1 MPLYIAKSGDLD
13 RCHAC
18 LTGWLTHSHLK
29 DSATQLLIKYK
40 SGALVT
46 QYIYICMW
54 LLSVLR
60 HMAAGKPVTRGMTS
74 IGDHNCH
81 SLGCYHIICPDQE
94 VLISTRGTTMK
105 SGYWEQM
112 TIASTQQQSTDAM
125 RSWRIWMFDGI
136 MQRLNYLSTSS
147 SSSNDANVEFS
158 LRGCS
163 KMKSSLWGCTQTPSL
178 FPLVIM
184 SSFGYPPSL
193 VHT

>member
-1 MPLYIAKSGDLD
+1 MERLEPHIVSWNHVRVGMTSMGFLNSQ
-13 RCHAC
+13 RSNFVCR
-18 LTGWLTHSHLK
+18 
-29 DSATQLLIKYK
+29 
-40 SGALVT
+40 LVWT
-46 QYIYICMW
+46 SCGYVMFYSYQEDIMW

-147 SSSNDANVEFS
+147 SSNDANVEFS

-163 KMKSSLWGCTQTPSL
+163 KMKSSLWGGTQTPSL

-193 VHT
+193 VHA